1 MDYSEPCKYSIR
13 LIEKLKSLDTKNIL
27 DFDLI
32 NKAIYWARKYHGEQ
46 KRKSGEPYYSHP
58 LEVAYMIS
66 EHKLK
71 TDVIVASILHD
82 IIEDTEVTAGMIFDN
97 FGQRIAQMVDRLTR
111 DRPDGSKLSIEEVIT
126 NAYKKADK
134 EVLLIKLIDRLHNM
148 QTIQYKSIEKIHNTS
163 EQTFSFFISLSMFLE
178 VLTIETQMFMICQNL
193 WQNNSSKKL
202 LKKDINSSFY
212 PLKCENQSSF
222 LSRVYQNNSDLHQK
236 LYKLELI

>member
-1 MDYSEPCKYSIR
+1 MDYSKPCQYSIR

-32 NKAIYWARKYHGEQ
+32 NKAIYWARKYHGDQ

-82 IIEDTEVTAGMIFDN
+82 IIEDTEVTVGMIFDN
-97 FGQRIAQMVDRLTR
+97 FSWRIAQMVDMLTR
-111 DRPDGSKLSIEEVIT
+111 DRPDGTKLTIEEVIT

-148 QTIQYKSIEKIHNTS
+148 QTIGYKSIEKIHSTS

-178 VLTIETQMFMICQNL
+178 ILTIETQMFMICQNL

-202 LKKDINSSFY
+202 LKKD
-212 PLKCENQSSF
+212 
-222 LSRVYQNNSDLHQK
+222 QK
-236 LYKLELI
+236 K